1 MAVIAI
7 IAILATVLIP
17 TIIGYINRSRK
28 SVVINQCKN
37 IHRIIELRKVDEQFK
52 FKENEKQIRDIF
64 KENASFYNYDLIT
77 EKDVNKILE
86 VKLEDELQYIST
98 ESLEEVIKNI
108 EIDIIGKNLQIVQ
121 NIEPYTINVDGET
134 FSIAISN
141 ILSNAIKYS
150 KESGIIEIN
159 GRKEED
165 NYILT
170 FKDYGIGITK
180 EDISKLFERF
190 HRGSN
195 AKKEYPGTGLGLSI
209 VARIIKAHKGNIE
222 IQSELNQYTI
232 VTVTIPLT
240 DECYE

>member
-1 MAVIAI
+1 MKINKKRGFTLIELMAVIAI

-37 IHRIIELRKVDEQFK
+37 IHRIIELREVDEQFK

-108 EIDIIGKNLQIVQ
+108 EIDIIGN
-121 NIEPYTINVDGET
+121 
-134 FSIAISN
+134 
-141 ILSNAIKYS
+141 
-150 KESGIIEIN
+150 
-159 GRKEED
+159 
-165 NYILT
+165 
-170 FKDYGIGITK
+170 FK
-180 EDISKLFERF
+180 KL
-190 HRGSN
+190 N
-195 AKKEYPGTGLGLSI
+195 K
-209 VARIIKAHKGNIE
+209 
-222 IQSELNQYTI
+222 
-232 VTVTIPLT
+232 
-240 DECYE
+240 

>member
-1 MAVIAI
+1 MKINKKRGFTLIELMAVIAI

-17 TIIGYINRSRK
+17 TITGYINRSRK

-108 EIDIIGKNLQIVQ
+108 EIDIIGN
-121 NIEPYTINVDGET
+121 
-134 FSIAISN
+134 
-141 ILSNAIKYS
+141 
-150 KESGIIEIN
+150 
-159 GRKEED
+159 
-165 NYILT
+165 
-170 FKDYGIGITK
+170 FK
-180 EDISKLFERF
+180 KL
-190 HRGSN
+190 N
-195 AKKEYPGTGLGLSI
+195 K
-209 VARIIKAHKGNIE
+209 
-222 IQSELNQYTI
+222 
-232 VTVTIPLT
+232 
-240 DECYE
+240 

>member
-1 MAVIAI
+1 MKINKKRGFTLIELMAVIAI

-52 FKENEKQIRDIF
+52 FKENEKQIKDIF

-108 EIDIIGKNLQIVQ
+108 EIDIIGN
-121 NIEPYTINVDGET
+121 
-134 FSIAISN
+134 
-141 ILSNAIKYS
+141 
-150 KESGIIEIN
+150 
-159 GRKEED
+159 
-165 NYILT
+165 
-170 FKDYGIGITK
+170 FK
-180 EDISKLFERF
+180 KL
-190 HRGSN
+190 N
-195 AKKEYPGTGLGLSI
+195 K
-209 VARIIKAHKGNIE
+209 
-222 IQSELNQYTI
+222 
-232 VTVTIPLT
+232 
-240 DECYE
+240 

>member
-1 MAVIAI
+1 MKIDKKRGFTLIELMAVIAI

-17 TIIGYINRSRK
+17 TITGYINRSRK

-108 EIDIIGKNLQIVQ
+108 EIDIIGN
-121 NIEPYTINVDGET
+121 
-134 FSIAISN
+134 
-141 ILSNAIKYS
+141 
-150 KESGIIEIN
+150 
-159 GRKEED
+159 
-165 NYILT
+165 
-170 FKDYGIGITK
+170 FK
-180 EDISKLFERF
+180 KL
-190 HRGSN
+190 N
-195 AKKEYPGTGLGLSI
+195 K
-209 VARIIKAHKGNIE
+209 
-222 IQSELNQYTI
+222 
-232 VTVTIPLT
+232 
-240 DECYE
+240 

>member
-1 MAVIAI
+1 MKIDKKRGFTLIELMAVIAI

-108 EIDIIGKNLQIVQ
+108 EIDIIGN
-121 NIEPYTINVDGET
+121 
-134 FSIAISN
+134 
-141 ILSNAIKYS
+141 
-150 KESGIIEIN
+150 
-159 GRKEED
+159 
-165 NYILT
+165 
-170 FKDYGIGITK
+170 FK
-180 EDISKLFERF
+180 KL
-190 HRGSN
+190 N
-195 AKKEYPGTGLGLSI
+195 K
-209 VARIIKAHKGNIE
+209 
-222 IQSELNQYTI
+222 
-232 VTVTIPLT
+232 
-240 DECYE
+240 

>member
-1 MAVIAI
+1 MKINKKRGFTLIELMAVIAI

-86 VKLEDELQYIST
+86 VKLEDELQYISI

-108 EIDIIGKNLQIVQ
+108 EIDIIGN
-121 NIEPYTINVDGET
+121 
-134 FSIAISN
+134 
-141 ILSNAIKYS
+141 
-150 KESGIIEIN
+150 
-159 GRKEED
+159 
-165 NYILT
+165 
-170 FKDYGIGITK
+170 FK
-180 EDISKLFERF
+180 KL
-190 HRGSN
+190 N
-195 AKKEYPGTGLGLSI
+195 K
-209 VARIIKAHKGNIE
+209 
-222 IQSELNQYTI
+222 
-232 VTVTIPLT
+232 
-240 DECYE
+240 

>member
-1 MAVIAI
+1 MKINKKRGFTLIELMAVIAI

-108 EIDIIGKNLQIVQ
+108 EIDIIGN
-121 NIEPYTINVDGET
+121 
-134 FSIAISN
+134 
-141 ILSNAIKYS
+141 
-150 KESGIIEIN
+150 
-159 GRKEED
+159 
-165 NYILT
+165 
-170 FKDYGIGITK
+170 FK
-180 EDISKLFERF
+180 KL
-190 HRGSN
+190 N
-195 AKKEYPGTGLGLSI
+195 K
-209 VARIIKAHKGNIE
+209 
-222 IQSELNQYTI
+222 
-232 VTVTIPLT
+232 
-240 DECYE
+240 